1 MPMETSLAWLLAGFV
16 LVIAELLTGTF
27 YLLVLGVAAFA
38 GAGVAWLGQGFGW
51 QAFVAAVVAVAGVV
65 WVQRHP
71 RQSRG
76 NPMASLDAGQAVTLD
91 HWTDRAAG
99 RARVR
104 YRDSLWDAEVAKSD
118 DPAGGSGGDAGK
130 DGETFFITA
139 VEGSTLKVSKRKP

>member
-1 MPMETSLAWLLAGFV
+1 MPMDTYLAWLLAGFA

-38 GAGVAWLGQGFGW
+38 GGGAAWLGQGIGV
-51 QAFVAAVVAVAGVV
+51 QALAAAVVAVAGVV

-76 NPMASLDAGQAVTLD
+76 RPMASLDAGQAVTLD
-91 HWTDRAAG
+91 HWIDAGAG

-104 YRDSLWDAEVAKSD
+104 YRDSLWDADVE
-118 DPAGGSGGDAGK
+118 GGSATASA
-130 DGETFFITA
+130 GETLFITA
-139 VEGSTLKVSKRKP
+139 VEGNTLKVSPRKP